1 MEKRNSRVLIGI
13 GLLTIAFGLF
23 YFNNKPKNKT
33 KPKKKNEPKKDEQT
47 FESNLPKR
55 FIDDVK
61 NMSLDELKTTIS
73 ANEQL
78 LADNKIDAEER
89 EAVEYML
96 EYLNKELEIKK

>member
-23 YFNNKPKNKT
+23 YFTNKPKTN

-73 ANEQL
+73 ANKQL
-78 LADNKIDAEER
+78 LADNNIDAEER

-96 EYLNKELEIKK
+96 EYLNKELANKK

>member
-1 MEKRNSRVLIGI
+1 MEQRNNRVIIGV
-13 GLLTIAFGLF
+13 GLLTIAFALF
-23 YFNNKPKNKT
+23 YFNKPKKNKPKKNK
-33 KPKKKNEPKKDEQT
+33 EPKKVEQT

-73 ANEQL
+73 ANKQL
-78 LADNKIDAEER
+78 LADNNIDAEER

-96 EYLNKELEIKK
+96 EYLNKELANKK